1 MCSGGEEKK
10 REVKVKVNGKDIPLN
25 PFATNILG
33 NSIWAMIECLRL
45 EEKPA
50 KVEIELSE

>member
-1 MCSGGEEKK
+1 MCSGGEQKMK
-10 REVKVKVNGKDIPLN
+10 DIKIKVNGKDVPLN

-33 NSIWAMIECLRL
+33 NAIWAMVASLHL

-50 KVEIELSE
+50 KVEIEISE

>member
-1 MCSGGEEKK
+1 MCPGGEEKK

-33 NSIWAMIECLRL
+33 NAIWAMIECLRL

-50 KVEIELSE
+50 KVEIEISE